1 MSAILVN
8 TITNRDGSNGPV
20 ITGITTIGIITSN
33 ASIGSTD
40 IFVEQIVF
48 GQTGILTAAVS
59 MGTTDLYVSGNTYGN
74 LVGNVTGDVT
84 GTADFATYADTAG
97 VSTNVTVA
105 DESSDTTCFPLFT
118 TAATGNLAPK
128 SGSNLTFNS
137 STGNLG
143 ATIFTGSGSGITGLT
158 NSNLSGSAGITNAN
172 LANSTISGI
181 SLGSN
186 LGTLTMGVSGNG
198 LSGSDTYDGSA
209 GSTFTVTSNA
219 TNSNTASTIVFR
231 DGSGNFSAGTITA
244 SLSGNATSA
253 TSATS
258 ATTATNANNINL
270 ADESSDT
277 TCFPVFATAA
287 TGNQAP
293 KTGSNLTFNSSTGN
307 LGATIVE
314 ADTRIKVGSATTSTS
329 LYVVGNSA
337 GSVVSYASSQSSSFA
352 LDFSEGNNFAF
363 DISGNITLNNPT
375 GVTTGQS
382 GTIVI
387 TQDPVGSRTLAYGA
401 NWAFVDGTAPTIST
415 GAGTTSVLLYYAVSP
430 TEIVT
435 SSLLGVS

>member
-1 MSAILVN
+1 
-8 TITNRDGSNGPV
+8 
-20 ITGITTIGIITSN
+20 
-33 ASIGSTD
+33 
-40 IFVEQIVF
+40 
-48 GQTGILTAAVS
+48 
-59 MGTTDLYVSGNTYGN
+59 
-74 LVGNVTGDVT
+74 
-84 GTADFATYADTAG
+84 
-97 VSTNVTVA
+97 
-105 DESSDTTCFPLFT
+105 
-118 TAATGNLAPK
+118 
-128 SGSNLTFNS
+128 
-137 STGNLG
+137 
-143 ATIFTGSGSGITGLT
+143 
-158 NSNLSGSAGITNAN
+158 
-172 LANSTISGI
+172 
-181 SLGSN
+181 
-186 LGTLTMGVSGNG
+186 MGVSGNG

-209 GSTFTVTSNA
+209 GTTFTVASNA
-219 TNSNTASTIVFR
+219 TSANTGSTIVFR
-231 DGSGNFSAGTITA
+231 DASGNFSAGTITA
-244 SLSGNATSA
+244 SLSGNA

-430 TEIVT
+430 TEIIT
-435 SSLLGVS
+435 SSMLGVS

>member
-84 GTADFATYADTAG
+84 GIADTATDA
-97 VSTNVTVA
+97 TNITLA
-105 DESSDTTCFPLFT
+105 DESSDTSCFPIF
-118 TAATGNLAPK
+118 AVSATGNQPPK
-128 SGSNLTFNS
+128 TNTSLTFNS

-143 ATIFTGSGSGITGLT
+143 ATIFTGSGSGISGLT

-209 GSTFTVTSNA
+209 GTTFTVSSNA

-231 DGSGNFSAGTITA
+231 DASGNFSAGTITA
-244 SLSGNATSA
+244 SLSGNA

-435 SSLLGVS
+435 SSMLGVS

>member
-1 MSAILVN
+1 MSAIRVSE
-8 TITNRDGSNGPV
+8 ITNRDGNGGPV
-20 ITGITTIGIITSN
+20 IVGLTTVGIITSN
-33 ASIGSTD
+33 VSLGSTD

-74 LVGNVTGDVT
+74 LIGDVTGDVT

-198 LSGSDTYDGSA
+198 LSGSDTYNGSA

-253 TSATS
+253 TT

-435 SSLLGVS
+435 SSMLGVS